1 MGLLLSLWAPILLS
15 AVAVF
20 IASSL
25 IHMVLG
31 YHKHD
36 YAAIPSEDAVMEA
49 LRKFN
54 IPRGDY
60 IVPHPRNTEYMKS
73 AEYDEKLKT
82 GPAFSMT
89 LMSGKFEMGK
99 TLRAVVRLHRR
110 HERLRGVP
118 GDPRGGPGR
127 IVPPRVP
134 RRGSHDLRE
143 LRFRPLADLDLVPA
157 QVGDDREGEPRRAD
171 LRGPDGRHFRL
182 AVAPVRDPGHNV
194 VVAPGA

>member
-36 YAAIPSEDAVMEA
+36 YGAIPSEDAVMEA

-60 IVPHPRNTEYMKS
+60 MVPHPGN
-73 AEYDEKLKT
+73 
-82 GPAFSMT
+82 
-89 LMSGKFEMGK
+89 
-99 TLRAVVRLHRR
+99 
-110 HERLRGVP
+110 
-118 GDPRGGPGR
+118 PRSGPGR
-127 IVPPRVP
+127 VVPPRVP
-134 RRGSHDLRE
+134 RRGSDGRRE
-143 LRFRPLADLDLVPA
+143 LRARPLAAFDLVPA
-157 QVGDDREGEPRRAD
+157 QVVDDRAGEPRRTD
-171 LRGPDGRHFRL
+171 LRRPDGRHLRL
-182 AVAPVRDPGHNV
+182 ALAPLRSAGHHV
-194 VVAPGA
+194 VVAPGT

>member
-60 IVPHPRNTEYMKS
+60 IVPHPATRST
-73 AEYDEKLKT
+73 
-82 GPAFSMT
+82 
-89 LMSGKFEMGK
+89 
-99 TLRAVVRLHRR
+99 
-110 HERLRGVP
+110 
-118 GDPRGGPGR
+118 
-127 IVPPRVP
+127 
-134 RRGSHDLRE
+134 
-143 LRFRPLADLDLVPA
+143 
-157 QVGDDREGEPRRAD
+157 
-171 LRGPDGRHFRL
+171 
-182 AVAPVRDPGHNV
+182 
-194 VVAPGA
+194 

>member
-1 MGLLLSLWAPILLS
+1 MGGLLLSLWAPILLS

-60 IVPHPRNTEYMKS
+60 MVPHPGDREHMKS
-73 AEYDEKLKT
+73 AEYDEKLKK

-89 LMSGKFEMGK
+89 VMSGEFAMGK
-99 TLRAVVRLHRR
+99 LFGQWFAYTLAM
-110 HERLRGVP
+110 
-118 GDPRGGPGR
+118 
-127 IVPPRVP
+127 
-134 RRGSHDLRE
+134 SA
-143 LRFRPLADLDLVPA
+143 FAAFLAI
-157 QVGDDREGEPRRAD
+157 
-171 LRGPDGRHFRL
+171 HM
-182 AVAPVRDPGHNV
+182 
-194 VVAPGA
+194 VAPGASFRRVFHVVGLTTFASYGLALWPISIWYQRKWSTTLRANLDALIFAILTGAVFGWLWPR

>member
-99 TLRAVVRLHRR
+99 LFGQWFAYTIVMSAFAAFLAVHVVAPGASFRR
-110 HERLRGVP
+110 VFHVVAL
-118 GDPRGGPGR
+118 D
-127 IVPPRVP
+127 
-134 RRGSHDLRE
+134 DLRE
-143 LRFRPLADLDLVPA
+143 LRFRTLAALDLVPA
-157 QVGDDREGEPRRAD
+157 QVVDDPEGESRRPD
-171 LRGPDGRHFRL
+171 LRRPDGRHFRL
-182 AVAPVRDPGHNV
+182 ALAPVRGPGHSV
-194 VVAPGA
+194 VVAPGT